1 MIGGTQGSVADLFSG
16 ILIAA
21 GRSGHG
27 REEGQIDIFALDL
40 RRAGR
45 DAFGRSFSVA
55 EHVAADHV
63 SSLLKINQYINPL
76 YLYPFLS
83 LLEGKM
89 DLRRIFQPA
98 SINQNQDY
106 CSIMLFI
113 LFSLLYFIWTS
124 LPRISFTNLV
134 FPWSWSIF

>member
-27 REEGQIDIFALDL
+27 REKGQIDIFAFDL
-40 RRAGR
+40 RRAR
-45 DAFGRSFSVA
+45 CDAFRRSFSVV

-83 LLEGKM
+83 FIEEEI
-89 DLRRIFQPA
+89 DLSLICQPI
-98 SINQNQDY
+98 SIDQNQDY

-124 LPRISFTNLV
+124 LPRISLTNLV
-134 FPWSWSIF
+134 FP